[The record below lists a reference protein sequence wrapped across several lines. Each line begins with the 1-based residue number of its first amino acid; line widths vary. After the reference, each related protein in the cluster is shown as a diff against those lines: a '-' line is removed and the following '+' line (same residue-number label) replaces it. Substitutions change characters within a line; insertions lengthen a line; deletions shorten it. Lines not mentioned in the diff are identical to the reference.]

1 MEEHLSSGCQAC
13 GGAVRQLR
21 KLVAVADAE
30 ARYKVPSYA
39 VDYAKSIYPL
49 QQPAKVHIIAHIHTR
64 LIYDSFREPLPAGI
78 RGQGRI
84 VRHSCYEAGDHT
96 LELRQEIERGC
107 SRVTLVGQIT
117 NQKEPGKQL
126 PRVTV
131 TLVSGK
137 EIIARAASN
146 EFGEFLVA
154 YEPKAHMKLYLQ
166 GNRAGRFL
174 SRSRAKSPK
183 GKDSSKAQ
191 RPPQR
196 KRRARS

>member
-30 ARYKVPSYA
+30 ARYKVPNYA

-84 VRHSCYEAGDHT
+84 IRHTCYEAGDHS

-117 NQKEPGKQL
+117 NQKEPQRQM
-126 PRVTV
+126 PDVPV
-131 TLVSGK
+131 TLVAGK
-137 EIIARAASN
+137 ETVARAVSN
-146 EFGEFLVA
+146 EFGEFVMA
-154 YEPKAHMKLYLQ
+154 YEPRAPLRLYVQ
-166 GNRAGRFL
+166 VEPAARFL
-174 SRSRAKSPK
+174 SRP
-183 GKDSSKAQ
+183 
-191 RPPQR
+191 
-196 KRRARS
+196 

>member
-1 MEEHLSSGCQAC
+1 MGHFDIVQWADFVRGLPESADRTAMEEHLSSGCQAC

-30 ARYKVPSYA
+30 ARYKVPNYA

-84 VRHSCYEAGDHT
+84 IRHTCYEAGDHS

-117 NQKEPGKQL
+117 NQKEPQRQM
-126 PRVTV
+126 PDVPV
-131 TLVSGK
+131 TLVAGK
-137 EIIARAASN
+137 ETVARAVSN
-146 EFGEFLVA
+146 EFGEFVMA
-154 YEPKAHMKLYLQ
+154 YEPRAPLRLYVQ
-166 GNRAGRFL
+166 VERAARFL
-174 SRSRAKSPK
+174 SRP
-183 GKDSSKAQ
+183 
-191 RPPQR
+191 
-196 KRRARS
+196 

>member
-1 MEEHLSSGCQAC
+1 MEHFDIVQWADFVRGLPESADRTAMEEHLSSGCQAC

-30 ARYKVPSYA
+30 ARYKVPNYA

-84 VRHSCYEAGDHT
+84 VRHSCYEAGDHS

-117 NQKEPGKQL
+117 NQKEPRRQM
-126 PRVTV
+126 PDVPV
-131 TLVSGK
+131 TLVAGK
-137 EIIARAASN
+137 ETVARAVSN
-146 EFGEFLVA
+146 EFGEFVMA
-154 YEPKAHMKLYLQ
+154 YEPRAPLSLYVQ
-166 GNRAGRFL
+166 VERAARFL
-174 SRSRAKSPK
+174 SRP
-183 GKDSSKAQ
+183 
-191 RPPQR
+191 
-196 KRRARS
+196 

>member
-1 MEEHLSSGCQAC
+1 MEHFDIVQWADFVRGLPESADRTAMEEHLSSGCQAC

-30 ARYKVPSYA
+30 ARYKVPNYA

-84 VRHSCYEAGDHT
+84 IRHTCYEAGDHT

-117 NQKEPGKQL
+117 NQKEPRRQM
-126 PRVTV
+126 PDVPV
-131 TLVSGK
+131 TLVAGK
-137 EIIARAASN
+137 ETVARAVSN
-146 EFGEFLVA
+146 EFGEFVMA
-154 YEPKAHMKLYLQ
+154 YEPRAPLRLYVQ
-166 GNRAGRFL
+166 VERAARFL
-174 SRSRAKSPK
+174 SRP
-183 GKDSSKAQ
+183 
-191 RPPQR
+191 
-196 KRRARS
+196 